1 MKTLVFVLIFVST
14 AAVCQNVDYN
24 KIILPSGAQT
34 SDFAEK
40 LVQLAWRNHP
50 TNEVFRR
57 EVNVAEYET
66 KKSAAQ
72 WADAIHVQGNVNQ
85 FVLNPGSDVFSRAPF
100 YPKYNVHADV
110 SLSWLFT
117 IPYNTKQSRER
128 TVIAQAQV
136 NAQKLL
142 VRNSVL
148 KAYNEYLMREKVYKI
163 QTQLAMDNETSHKLV
178 EQKFKNGEITFETYS
193 ASLTTFSTTT
203 LAQLESERDFKNA
216 KLDLEQLIGARL
228 EDVR

>member
-1 MKTLVFVLIFVST
+1 MKTLIFAFLIFS
-14 AAVCQNVDYN
+14 ASAFSQNVDYN
-24 KIILPSGAQT
+24 KIILPSGVQT

-40 LVQLAWRNHP
+40 LVQIAWRNNP

-57 EVNVAEYET
+57 EVNVAGYET
-66 KKSAAQ
+66 KKAAVQ
-72 WADAIHVQGNVNQ
+72 WLDVIHVQGNLNQ

-100 YPKYNVHADV
+100 YPKYNVHGDL

-117 IPYNTKQSRER
+117 IPYNTKQNKER
-128 TVIAQAQV
+128 TIIAQSQV

-148 KAYNEYLMREKVYKI
+148 KTYNEYLMREKVFKI
-163 QTQLAMDNETSHKLV
+163 QSQLALDNETSHKLV
-178 EQKFKNGEITFETYS
+178 EQKFKNGQLTFETYS
-193 ASLTTFSTTT
+193 ASLTAFSSTT
-203 LAQLESERDFKNA
+203 LAQLEAERDYKNA
-216 KLDLEQLIGARL
+216 KLDLEQLIGMRL